1 MLIQVIGTGFVSL
14 ISWAVFAFF
23 FHKDRSRYRNC
34 YFLSVAL
41 ASLIPFILTLSGKY
55 MNREAVIM
63 MNAALLFLLIVPFFL
78 IYNGIVMIRKEGKHL
93 SQLLSLGLGIVILL
107 GEAAFVETV
116 FGFYLSDRF
125 PIPNA

>member
-41 ASLIPFILTLSGKY
+41 ASRAYSKVSVKSVADCDKIERSQ
-55 MNREAVIM
+55 EAE
-63 MNAALLFLLIVPFFL
+63 
-78 IYNGIVMIRKEGKHL
+78 YGQEEKQRTE
-93 SQLLSLGLGIVILL
+93 
-107 GEAAFVETV
+107 
-116 FGFYLSDRF
+116 
-125 PIPNA
+125 